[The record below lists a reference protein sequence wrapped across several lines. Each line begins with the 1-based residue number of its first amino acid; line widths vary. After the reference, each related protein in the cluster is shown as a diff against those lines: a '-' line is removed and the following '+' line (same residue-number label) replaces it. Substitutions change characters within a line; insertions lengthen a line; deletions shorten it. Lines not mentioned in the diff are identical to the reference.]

1 MKRSIYQKYWNIKKK
16 LLNMTDNILS
26 NALNYIK
33 NNNKGDSNKYHN
45 NKHILFVFENSMM
58 IFGKYRKEYDLK
70 KRMK

>member
-1 MKRSIYQKYWNIKKK
+1 
-16 LLNMTDNILS
+16 MTDNILS